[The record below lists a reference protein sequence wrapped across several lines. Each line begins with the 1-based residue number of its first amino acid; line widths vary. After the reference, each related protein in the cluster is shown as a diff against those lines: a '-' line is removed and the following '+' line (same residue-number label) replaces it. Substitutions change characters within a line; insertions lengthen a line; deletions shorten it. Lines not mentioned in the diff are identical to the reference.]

1 MADKQ
6 KNMLYRSLAYGLRGM
21 TSYLGLFIKS
31 ILIATVGFIALLS
44 LAILTNNLFF
54 SEIQTRW
61 ILISKAVIFASIL
74 VLFIFWIGF
83 GITRSCL
90 ALYDTGKTSL
100 KFLFP
105 PPLLF
110 MRGISVAL
118 IIFCV
123 SVLMEIL
130 MVNVSILFIVPLIY
144 FWILS
149 YFTQVAIA
157 DQKGILEAFSISFR
171 IANNNKITTS
181 ISFVLFILLG
191 TIFVPIILLSM
202 VYLYRNLSINGS
214 N

>member
-21 TSYLGLFIKS
+21 TSHFGLFIKS
-31 ILIATVGFIALLS
+31 ILIAAVGFIALLS
-44 LAILTNNLFF
+44 LAILTNELFF

-61 ILISKAVIFASIL
+61 ILISKAVIFATIL
-74 VLFIFWIGF
+74 LLFIFWIGF
-83 GITRSCL
+83 GLLRSCL

-100 KFLFP
+100 KLLFP

-110 MRGISVAL
+110 MRGISVVL
-118 IIFCV
+118 ITFCI

-191 TIFVPIILLSM
+191 TILAPIILLSM
-202 VYLYRNLSINGS
+202 VYLYRNLSVKAS